1 MTANVFTAAQ
11 THATIPGVAAR
22 RIVRRAMTGTVWLL
36 TASMASRLMTFG
48 TSIVLARLLG
58 PNDFGLVSFSMV
70 AIGAV
75 SLLQDLGVPAAL
87 IYGGQPARDAGG
99 TALTINVAAALLLW
113 LVLLAAAPMLA
124 TLGGHAEIQP
134 IIVVLGLGLIISS
147 LGSVQI
153 ALLARAL
160 AFKKKLIPDLVPL
173 LASGATSIV
182 LAYSGFGAWSLVWGY
197 VTRSM
202 AATATLWAVADVRF
216 APGFDWRI
224 ARHLL
229 AYGKHVSASSLI
241 GFAVNNVDYL
251 IVGVVLGSYYLGLYT
266 MAFVLGNVLAVFAQA
281 LADVSFPTLSLL
293 KSDVARMVGIF
304 DRSFSI
310 ISMGIGLL
318 MLNMLVLAPTYAPI
332 VLGESWAAVVSP
344 LMVLTVFSA
353 IRSLGILYAP
363 VFKALGRPDLVWK
376 FALIRLAVATPVLY
390 WSATVGIVA
399 VAVSQAVLVA
409 AYLPL
414 HWVLLRRLS
423 SYQHRPWMLLL
434 PTVLGLGVCGTIV
447 ALAREQGWL
456 DIFATSPLIAA
467 VVAAL
472 LSLVY
477 CLLLAVAQP
486 ALAREVWVRGY
497 RLVQDRRRGPK
508 DEQTLAADTVMATPL
523 VRPNVTSNG
532 AQTAEAGHMI
542 IGVPQEERQLDGRSR
557 GA

>member
-1 MTANVFTAAQ
+1 
-11 THATIPGVAAR
+11 
-22 RIVRRAMTGTVWLL
+22 
-36 TASMASRLMTFG
+36 
-48 TSIVLARLLG
+48 
-58 PNDFGLVSFSMV
+58 
-70 AIGAV
+70 
-75 SLLQDLGVPAAL
+75 
-87 IYGGQPARDAGG
+87 
-99 TALTINVAAALLLW
+99 
-113 LVLLAAAPMLA
+113 
-124 TLGGHAEIQP
+124 
-134 IIVVLGLGLIISS
+134 
-147 LGSVQI
+147 
-153 ALLARAL
+153 
-160 AFKKKLIPDLVPL
+160 
-173 LASGATSIV
+173 
-182 LAYSGFGAWSLVWGY
+182 
-197 VTRSM
+197 M

-376 FALIRLAVATPVLY
+376 FALILLAVATPVLY